1 MRLETVANFHPTPLL
16 FWITALF
23 WTPTAPLLECACLL
37 HRPPRTLRKATNH
50 SPQLQGGKAPWEWKR
65 IFIYET
71 HIDKDVW
78 AAGKVSTWSPITNTL
93 TFRRNLKVRKY
104 RKTSTRPW
112 NKAVSRSKSKEQVL
126 WAIQFPPLAALPEL
140 TSLTL
145 ENRYWVL
152 LCCLLSLAIWI
163 SSS

>member
-23 WTPTAPLLECACLL
+23 WTPTAPLLECARLL
-37 HRPPRTLRKATNH
+37 YRTPRTLRKATNH
-50 SPQLQGGKAPWEWKR
+50 SPQLQGGKASWEWKR

-78 AAGKVSTWSPITNTL
+78 ATGKVSTWSPTTNTL

-104 RKTSTRPW
+104 RKTPFEPEIKQSAEANPK
-112 NKAVSRSKSKEQVL
+112 NKASELYSS
-126 WAIQFPPLAALPEL
+126 LPRL
-140 TSLTL
+140 HFQSWPAWHYRIGTGFSFVVCFL
-145 ENRYWVL
+145 
-152 LCCLLSLAIWI
+152 
-163 SSS
+163 